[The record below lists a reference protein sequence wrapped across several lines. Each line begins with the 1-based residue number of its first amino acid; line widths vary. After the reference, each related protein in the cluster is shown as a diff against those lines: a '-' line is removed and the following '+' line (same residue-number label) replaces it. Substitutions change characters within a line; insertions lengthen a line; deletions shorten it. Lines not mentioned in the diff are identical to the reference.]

1 MKHMKKIKT
10 IIRWINND
18 PLLPSE
24 QNFIDDVLLNIKIV
38 GIISVFLVILLYVL
52 SALDIFTEHKY

>member
-1 MKHMKKIKT
+1 MKKIKT

>member
-1 MKHMKKIKT
+1 MKKLKT
-10 IIRWINND
+10 IIDWIKGY

-52 SALDIFTEHKY
+52 SLLDVFTEHKY